1 MPPSLPDRYRLNVRL
16 GRDGDIEE
24 WLATDDQLDRPVL
37 VRYLVPE
44 ASPERREAFLGAVR
58 AAAAAN
64 HPHLQRVYAAGSSG
78 GAYSVSEWDGAVSV
92 ADRLR
97 SSETVPVDEFL
108 PNAGGLAEGLAVF
121 HALGGVHGSIDES
134 TIHYSAAHPAKL
146 GGWGRI
152 PHRSSQSEDT
162 IDLANAL
169 RTAITGSASP
179 SIKPSHVADGLPAEV
194 DLALDAA
201 SAGSLTATQLADA
214 LRAAPYRRP
223 RQETGTASFRW
234 RWSLA
239 FAGIVASI
247 LVVAAIGL
255 AVDVDPDSP
264 FLFPGVAPDRPS
276 PSTTAPPVV
285 DDAPDD
291 SRLSA
296 GAQVFD
302 PLGDGVE
309 NDDQLPNLSDGDVT
323 TAWTTEPYSQPL
335 PQIKAGVGITF
346 SVLGNPSGVVVS
358 GTAGARFRW
367 GWSPTPSEALG
378 DFEDVASGTLLGA
391 PTRIQLPDRNGGVW
405 LFWLTDLPEAADGSF
420 QVAIDEVRFL
430 P

>member
-1 MPPSLPDRYRLNVRL
+1 MPPALPDRYRLNVRL

-24 WLATDDQLDRPVL
+24 WLAMDDQLDRPVL

-44 ASPERREAFLGAVR
+44 ASRERQETFLAGVR
-58 AAAAAN
+58 AAAAAS
-64 HPHLQRVYAAGSSG
+64 HPHLQRVYAAGSSDG
-78 GAYSVSEWDGAVSV
+78 VYSVSEWDGAVSI

-97 SSETVPVDEFL
+97 SAETVPVDEFL

-121 HALGGVHGSIDES
+121 HGLGGVHGSIDES

-146 GGWGRI
+146 GGWGRA
-152 PHRSSQSEDT
+152 PHRSAQSEDT

-169 RTAITGSASP
+169 RTAITGSSSP

-201 SAGSLTATQLADA
+201 TAGTLTASQLADA
-214 LRAAPYRRP
+214 LRAAPYRMP
-223 RQETGTASFRW
+223 RRQNDGGFRW
-234 RWSLA
+234 RWSVG
-239 FAGIVASI
+239 FAAIAAAI
-247 LVVAAIGL
+247 LVLAAVGL
-255 AVDVDPDSP
+255 GVDVDPDSP
-264 FLFPGVAPDRPS
+264 FLFPGVAPDRP
-276 PSTTAPPVV
+276 PQSTTAPPVV
-285 DDAPDD
+285 DDTTPSD

-309 NDDQLPNLSDGDVT
+309 NDDRIPNLSDGDAT

-335 PQIKAGVGITF
+335 VQIKAGVGITF

-358 GTAGARFRW
+358 GTPGTRFRW
-367 GWSPTPSEALG
+367 GWSPTPTDALG
-378 DFEDVASGTLLGA
+378 DFDDVGSGTLLGA
-391 PTRIQLPDRNGGVW
+391 PTRAQLPDRNGGVW
-405 LFWLTDLPEAADGSF
+405 LLWLTELPEAADGSF
-420 QVAIDEVRFL
+420 QAAIDEVRFL